1 MQLFNSTMHALESA
15 LNASAARQEALSHN
29 IANVDTPHYKAKEVI
44 FKHELKKALAF
55 QAKKTN
61 AKHIDFKAGNH
72 QTGDYAIRIKNQTI
86 MNNNGNNVDIDRE
99 MALLA
104 ENQILYNALIE
115 RLNGKF
121 NALKTV
127 ARGGN

>member
-1 MQLFNSTMHALESA
+1 MQLYNTTMKSLESA
-15 LNASAARQEALSHN
+15 LHATAARQNVISQN
-29 IANVDTPHYKAKEVI
+29 IANVDTPFYKAKEVV
-44 FKHELKKALAF
+44 FKHELAKAIFL

-61 AKHIDFKAGNH
+61 QKHIDFKYNNNSDYFIKTKNH
-72 QTGDYAIRIKNQTI
+72 TAMK
-86 MNNNGNNVDIDRE
+86 NNGNNVDIDRE

-121 NALKTV
+121 NSLKMV
-127 ARGGN
+127 VRGGK